1 MKYLSEVTKKLYN
14 TPEECQAAEKAW
26 EEEQA
31 KLRAEREAAAKERKE
46 RAAEVEAAYKKA
58 EESER
63 IAHIDRQ
70 EYLKLRNK
78 FVNDFG
84 SFHMT
89 VHKQTPVP
97 MHEIDELN
105 NLLRFFFM

>member
-1 MKYLSEVTKKLYN
+1 MKYLSEITKKVYE
-14 TPEECQAAEKAW
+14 TPEECAAAEKAW
-26 EEEQA
+26 EERQA
-31 KLRAEREAAAKERKE
+31 KLKAEREAAAQERKE

-70 EYLKLRNK
+70 NYLKLRNK
-78 FVNDFG
+78 FVDDFG

-89 VHKQTPVP
+89 VQKQTPVP
-97 MHEIDELN
+97 MHEIDEIN